1 MFLFHLDGGG
11 KIIQILV
18 PHNVIFYSK
27 ISVKDYIQLV
37 IRVANRDTA
46 EHYAHSVILTDG
58 VLAIKGTIN
67 L

>member
-1 MFLFHLDGGG
+1 MFLFHQDGGG

-37 IRVANRDTA
+37 IRVVNRDTA
-46 EHYAHSVILTDG
+46 EHYAHSVI
-58 VLAIKGTIN
+58 
-67 L
+67 